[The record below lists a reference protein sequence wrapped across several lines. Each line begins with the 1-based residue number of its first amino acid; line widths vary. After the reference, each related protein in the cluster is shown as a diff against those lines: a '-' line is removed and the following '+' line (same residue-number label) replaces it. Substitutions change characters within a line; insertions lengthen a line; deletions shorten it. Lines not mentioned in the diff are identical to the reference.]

1 MNAAEQAS
9 GHRRWRG
16 VIDLLLVAT
25 AVVAASWVGFNVPVA
40 NRLYSAC
47 EVSAGDQASASDMT
61 IYVDDT
67 NRIHLGSTLIQSDAE
82 LAAHL
87 TGSPGRV
94 LLLVHPDGLFE
105 NVMRAVEVLRRA
117 GAESIQ
123 LGTTRR
129 SA

>member
-1 MNAAEQAS
+1 VNAADQET
-9 GHRRWRG
+9 RRRRQRW
-16 VIDLLLVAT
+16 VIDLALMGA
-25 AVVAASWVGFNVPVA
+25 AIFAASWIFMNVPVA
-40 NRLYSAC
+40 DRLYSAC
-47 EVSAGDQASASDMT
+47 EFSVGGQASASQMT

-67 NRIHLGSTLIQSDAE
+67 NQIHLGSTLIHSDAE

-87 TGSPGRV
+87 TDSPGRV

-105 NVMRAVEVLRRA
+105 NVMRTVEVLRRS